1 MFYLLSFFFMHQKIY
16 FVPTLL
22 GTIDMIIINTTD
34 IPCAHGAYNLQEE
47 SDVHTHS
54 TTNSLL

>member
-1 MFYLLSFFFMHQKIY
+1 MHQKIY

-34 IPCAHGAYNLQEE
+34 IPCPHGAYNLQEE